1 MSTIDLNDKERGP
14 RRVRM
19 NSQQLAIF
27 GRAMSVALL
36 LLAGWLQPLSL
47 VQAAGS
53 EPVAVMQ
60 TVNINRADASS
71 LAAGL
76 RGVGPSKA
84 EEIVRYREAFGP
96 FETVDELAEVKGIGK
111 STLEKNRDL
120 ITLE

>member
-76 RGVGPSKA
+76 RGVGPSKP

>member
-1 MSTIDLNDKERGP
+1 MSTIDLNYKQRGP

-19 NSQQLAIF
+19 NSLQLAVF
-27 GRAMSVALL
+27 GRALSVALL

-47 VQAAGS
+47 VRAAES

-60 TVNINRADASS
+60 TVNINRADAPA

-96 FETVDELAEVKGIGK
+96 FESVDELAEVKGIGK

-120 ITLE
+120 IILE

>member
-36 LLAGWLQPLSL
+36 LLAGWLQPLSP